1 MLHLCLLACWCSSHD
16 QRLPLAQL
24 SANSTPPVCACKSP
38 YNCLASLALCERERE
53 KEKERDREE
62 GEKREEREEEGEGER
77 EKEREREESD
87 VCSSDGFLG
96 GGPLLFLITRILS
109 APPTAI

>member
-38 YNCLASLALCERERE
+38 YNCLASLALFR
-53 KEKERDREE
+53 
-62 GEKREEREEEGEGER
+62 
-77 EKEREREESD
+77 
-87 VCSSDGFLG
+87 
-96 GGPLLFLITRILS
+96 LS
-109 APPTAI
+109 